1 MQLMGLG
8 LGFGV
13 RGLGLKACGF
23 RSYRVF
29 RAWQKGNPSK
39 WNFPNSEKN
48 AYLGIY
54 KSRSHTKP
62 WLTSEPLLNV
72 KLWFT

>member
-39 WNFPNSEKN
+39 WNFPNSEKMP
-48 AYLGIY
+48 
-54 KSRSHTKP
+54 T
-62 WLTSEPLLNV
+62 
-72 KLWFT
+72 

>member
-54 KSRSHTKP
+54 SLGVIPS
-62 WLTSEPLLNV
+62 LGSLLSPS
-72 KLWFT
+72 